1 MIVEDEMKLKKK
13 IAGYMSSYQL
23 QITSLIEANEVEDI
37 KYTLMYCAYKA
48 ASGKCCV
55 STDSLEPG
63 IMKFMISDI
72 KLSDPTDEE
81 IENETTNVIK
91 WLSTYKPEK
100 DSTCIG
106 HLLRE
111 TLGIDKIASMCAIV
125 DDASG
130 YYHYMHNYR
139 ACRGFDDF
147 VITRIYPMRHLIYAM
162 KHDIPSEIVRRK
174 IGERD
179 ICVIDIEPN
188 PDMSIYWIMKIASI
202 ATKAGYRVYTWD
214 KKSEE
219 YKEIGQLYR
228 KDV

>member
-106 HLLRE
+106 HLLR
-111 TLGIDKIASMCAIV
+111 
-125 DDASG
+125 
-130 YYHYMHNYR
+130 
-139 ACRGFDDF
+139 
-147 VITRIYPMRHLIYAM
+147 
-162 KHDIPSEIVRRK
+162 DIS
-174 IGERD
+174 
-179 ICVIDIEPN
+179 
-188 PDMSIYWIMKIASI
+188 
-202 ATKAGYRVYTWD
+202 
-214 KKSEE
+214 
-219 YKEIGQLYR
+219 
-228 KDV
+228 